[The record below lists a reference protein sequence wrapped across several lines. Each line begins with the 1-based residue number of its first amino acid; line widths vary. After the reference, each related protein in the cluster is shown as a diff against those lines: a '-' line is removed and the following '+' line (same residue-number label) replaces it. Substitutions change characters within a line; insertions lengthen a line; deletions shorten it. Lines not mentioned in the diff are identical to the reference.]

1 MGERYNII
9 QCMRKTL
16 KLLIQCTREAL
27 KLHVCHEVGIRFLSA
42 VDTHEHEA
50 ETGHK
55 PSTAM
60 QIDEALEGKAERFNP
75 TINTLCRIMKA
86 LSEQN
91 SINRTTLSTVANVHY
106 SRLSKCLEI
115 LQERNYI
122 ELVIKNGVV
131 NIRLTEQGKAF
142 ASKLSDLEI

>member
-1 MGERYNII
+1 MGERYNIV
-9 QCMRKTL
+9 QCMRD
-16 KLLIQCTREAL
+16 AL
-27 KLHVCHEVGIRFLSA
+27 KHACHECGMRFLSA

-55 PSTAM
+55 LYATM

-91 SINRTTLSTVANVHY
+91 SINRTTLSTIANVHY
-106 SRLSKCLEI
+106 SRLSKCLEL

-122 ELVIKNGVV
+122 ELVIQNQVV
-131 NIRLTEQGKAF
+131 NIRLTERGREF